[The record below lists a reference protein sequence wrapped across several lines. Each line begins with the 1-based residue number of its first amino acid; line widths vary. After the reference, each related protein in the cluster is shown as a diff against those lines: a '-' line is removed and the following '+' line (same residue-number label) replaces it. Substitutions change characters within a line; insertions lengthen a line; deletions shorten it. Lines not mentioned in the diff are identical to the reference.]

1 VEQFFSVTTL
11 VLFLCRSESPSQVFY
26 ILLQWLLSLVQST
39 GDTHSIPPVIL
50 AYDNMCNL
58 ARLNAARTPLPFPPP
73 LDQMWLKTTKII
85 DTFHVRNHI
94 SEDCKRLFSPA
105 KVKQQYPNM
114 NTQAGEQTFT
124 WLYHFRH
131 ILCVMPKV
139 HHLFYLHRIVIRRN
153 KYTGKCYRHG
163 KKPILPKK

>member
-124 WLYHFRH
+124 WLYRFRH